1 MLCDRVR
8 KTQSSRRQG
17 LGQEG
22 GRMSGMASLRKD
34 TGIHIL
40 KDELGWPDKGGK
52 NGYKKS
58 HSGGEGGGIM

>member
-1 MLCDRVR
+1 
-8 KTQSSRRQG
+8 
-17 LGQEG
+17 
-22 GRMSGMASLRKD
+22 MSGMASLRKD

-58 HSGGEGGGIM
+58 HSGGGGESCEGMEKVRNYSIFR